1 MTSKDTAKT
10 MYLSKYALTAGI
22 KSVDI
27 PANDDNGGTGWVCP
41 IDYMT
46 YYKIGRD
53 IHETHAA
60 AVEAAEAARLKK
72 IKSMKAQLRKL
83 EALSFAEQKDGAA

>member
-10 MYLSKYALTAGI
+10 MYISKYALTAGI
-22 KSVDI
+22 HEVQVEKESRDGFI
-27 PANDDNGGTGWVCP
+27 CP
-41 IDYMT
+41 VRYMT

-53 IHETHAA
+53 IHETRAE

-72 IKSMKAQLRKL
+72 IKSLKAQLRKL